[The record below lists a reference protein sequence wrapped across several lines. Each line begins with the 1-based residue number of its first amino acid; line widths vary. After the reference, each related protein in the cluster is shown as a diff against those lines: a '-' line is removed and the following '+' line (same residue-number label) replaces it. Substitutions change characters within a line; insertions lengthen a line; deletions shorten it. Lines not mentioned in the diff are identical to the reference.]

1 LKYDVVALFLDMA
14 LLAFRLV
21 IQETFEGEFPLTQKR
36 IINALLQCAENF
48 VTLAVA
54 CLGLAQILHAW
65 ALKSI
70 LFREFLMFGFAIYH
84 IVSVGARALARNV
97 DARFPDA

>member
-1 LKYDVVALFLDMA
+1 MA

-21 IQETFEGEFPLTQKR
+21 IQETSEGEFPLTQKR
-36 IINALLQCAENF
+36 IINALLQCAEDF

-84 IVSVGARALARNV
+84 IVSLKNMCSRIWGARALARNV